1 MSRLDYVTIG
11 IVVVCIAAL
20 AFLLYKTTNIF
31 GGDAEEA
38 TVTNSTYQDT
48 TAIDPYAYDDYSD
61 TTAILPSTDEDPD
74 DNEVNTYEE
83 ETPTKTK
90 QSGSSAA
97 TTRTES
103 ATIDE
108 TDEET
113 TTGASGREGDYLVLA
128 GSYRVKENAATEASR
143 LRKLGYENAEV
154 SPFNRGTFA
163 VVLVDRFVNVGD
175 AKAMVSQLKGKGVEA
190 YVQEKR
196 EE

>member
-31 GGDAEEA
+31 GGDAEEVP
-38 TVTNSTYQDT
+38 VTDNTYQDT

-83 ETPTKTK
+83 ETPTTTK

-97 TTRTES
+97 ATRTDFWR
-103 ATIDE
+103 IW
-108 TDEET
+108 
-113 TTGASGREGDYLVLA
+113 
-128 GSYRVKENAATEASR
+128 SR
-143 LRKLGYENAEV
+143 G
-154 SPFNRGTFA
+154 
-163 VVLVDRFVNVGD
+163 
-175 AKAMVSQLKGKGVEA
+175 
-190 YVQEKR
+190 
-196 EE
+196 